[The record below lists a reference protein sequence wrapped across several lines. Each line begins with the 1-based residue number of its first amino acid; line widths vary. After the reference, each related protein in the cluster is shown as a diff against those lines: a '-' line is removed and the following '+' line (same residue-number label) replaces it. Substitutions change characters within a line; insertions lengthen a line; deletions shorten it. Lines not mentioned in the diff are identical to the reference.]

1 MSVEQIK
8 AWLLSK
14 GVTLWASWDLSQ
26 PERLHEAAVW
36 FKTQMYDCE
45 KFNYPGATKF
55 MGPMVSLYGSGW
67 KEQAEHYGQATSW
80 DVV

>member
-26 PERLHEAAVW
+26 PERLQEAAEW
-36 FKTQMYDCE
+36 FKTQMNDCHKWVHTNPAYQWRMLGYDE
-45 KFNYPGATKF
+45 VTEFFN
-55 MGPMVSLYGSGW
+55 SN
-67 KEQAEHYGQATSW
+67 SW